1 MKKIVGSIALT
12 LALLAI
18 SACGG
23 GSSDSGGSVTQPP
36 PAADQDPG
44 GIWFGTVFNSTLG
57 QSWEIIGITLSS
69 GESRYIDSRGTQYIS
84 SHTVD
89 GNTFSGTSFAV
100 AALGT
105 TFIDG
110 STTTTGSTSGTIV
123 ERSRVSAT
131 YSVGTGEQGTIE
143 LFYDSTYERSS
154 SLAKMSGTWTDPQRN
169 TFTVEANGSIFGQDG
184 FGCVYTGNVSIID
197 PLYNVYRLTINVTNC
212 ADINGTYTGLGTIG
226 DRVAA
231 NDDQLFIFQVSND
244 SWALTSTL
252 EKDSSSV
259 VAPTGALYVSG
270 QGIGAPPLSGV
281 DTVSIDPRTG
291 AVRDTFT
298 SNLPCCGFS
307 DLEHIDGTLYG
318 IEDYGS
324 SLYRIDLERGVQVR
338 VGGTGAICV
347 DCDLI
352 SHNGSL
358 YQVDVTGDVY
368 EINRTSGLA
377 TPVSL
382 RLSPG
387 VYAFDDAGVL
397 WGIGGSRIYQV
408 DFATGGILEER
419 VLASHPYLID
429 AITFTD
435 EGLVGIDRAGGAL
448 LLINTA
454 TGVVTP
460 FGVVQAQLA
469 FYKGLTSD

>member
-1 MKKIVGSIALT
+1 MKCFSRWILIALS
-12 LALLAI
+12 LLAVG
-18 SACGG
+18 ACGG
-23 GSSDSGGSVTQPP
+23 GSSSSGDSVAGPSPV
-36 PAADQDPG
+36 ADQDPG
-44 GIWFGTVFNSTLG
+44 GIWFGTIFNATVG
-57 QSWEIIGITLSS
+57 QSWEIIGITLST
-69 GESRYIDSRGTQYIS
+69 GESRYIDSQGAQYVADI
-84 SHTVD
+84 TVD
-89 GNTFSGTSFAV
+89 GNAFSGASFAF
-100 AALGT
+100 APRGG
-105 TFIDG
+105 TFING
-110 STTTTGSTSGTIV
+110 SPTTTGSMSGTLV
-123 ERSRVSAT
+123 ERSSASAT
-131 YSVGTGEQGTIE
+131 YSLDTGEQGTFE
-143 LFYDSTYERSS
+143 LFYDSAYERSS
-154 SLAKMSGTWTDPQRN
+154 SLAKMSGTWTDPQSN
-169 TFTVEANGSIFGQDG
+169 TFTVDANGSIFGQDG

-252 EKDSSSV
+252 EKDSPSV
-259 VAPTGALYVSG
+259 VAPTNILYVSG
-270 QGIGAPPLSGV
+270 QGPLGGV
-281 DTVSIDPRTG
+281 DTVSVDPQTG

-307 DLEHIDGTLYG
+307 DLEYINGTLYG

-377 TPVSL
+377 TPVNL
-382 RLSPG
+382 GLSPG

-397 WGIGGSRIYQV
+397 WGVGGRSIYQV
-408 DFATGGILEER
+408 DFATGGIVDER

-448 LLINTA
+448 LLIDTA